1 MKDLKEVTERISV
14 VEEGIKQYFKV
25 ILSQILDITNNVY
38 IPKKETKLYVYDIAK
53 DPKELSI
60 DEDVILPKYN
70 SSKSVTQRSLRGMQ
84 ANNTTKKYMS
94 VKEKIKIITN
104 SDKEISEIEFSDK
117 DKEILRKLELEHE
130 KNIKNRVINSARPS
144 TIKINEKEYVHTQ
157 INFKER
163 PKTKLSVRPKQ
174 CVSVKK

>member
-25 ILSQILDITNNVY
+25 ILSHTLDMTNNVY
-38 IPKKETKLYVYDIAK
+38 TPKKETKLYVYDIAK
-53 DPKELSI
+53 DPKKLPI

-70 SSKSVTQRSLRGMQ
+70 SSKSVTQRSLRDMQ
-84 ANNTTKKYMS
+84 NNTRKKYMS
-94 VKEKIKIITN
+94 VKEKIKITN
-104 SDKEISEIEFSDK
+104 SDKEIPEIEFSDK
-117 DKEILRKLELEHE
+117 DKEILRELELEHE
-130 KNIKNRVINSARPS
+130 KNIKNRVTNSVCPS
-144 TIKINEKEYVHTQ
+144 TIKINEKECIHTQ

-163 PKTKLSVRPKQ
+163 PKAKLSVKPKQ

>member
-1 MKDLKEVTERISV
+1 MKDLKEVTERVSV

-25 ILSQILDITNNVY
+25 ILSQTLDITNNVH

-53 DPKELSI
+53 DPKKLPI
-60 DEDVILPKYN
+60 DGDVILPKYN
-70 SSKSVTQRSLRGMQ
+70 SSKSVTQRSLRDMQ
-84 ANNTTKKYMS
+84 NSTRKKYMS

-104 SDKEISEIEFSDK
+104 SDKEIPEIEFSDK
-117 DKEILRKLELEHE
+117 DKETLRKLELEHE
-130 KNIKNRVINSARPS
+130 KNIKNRVTNFSCSS
-144 TIKINEKEYVHTQ
+144 TIKINEKECIHTQ

-163 PKTKLSVRPKQ
+163 PKAKLSVRPKQ